1 MATEL
6 KLPDLGDN
14 VASAVVV
21 GVLVK
26 EGDSL
31 EAGQPFLE
39 LETDKAVME
48 VPAPSGGTVEKVLV
62 KPGDEVTSGQA
73 VLSLG
78 GGAAAPAQP
87 GTQDAKG
94 GGPSAGGAQP
104 NPDNEGAALAN
115 ATGGQG
121 DPSAPPAQVPP
132 SSQPVSAANPAEQT
146 LSSPSGSKSVG
157 EGAQSLAAPGPYGSK
172 PGPAP
177 LPSDGHKLIPAAP
190 SVRRLARDLGVNLLD
205 VLGSGPAHRISE
217 GDVRRFKEGGAAPA
231 PGAPAQAPAAPVAP
245 PVPDFAKFG
254 PTRREAMSGVRRA
267 TVRSMAQAWG
277 TVPMVTQ
284 FDKADVTEMEVLR
297 KKYSPRAEKRG
308 GKLTMTAILLK
319 VAAAALRQFPKFN
332 ASIDTSANEVVF
344 KDYAHVAVAVDTP
357 NGLLVPVIRDVDK
370 KGVIRLG
377 IELGE
382 IAAKARD
389 RKLTPEEMQGASF
402 TISNLGGIG
411 GTGFTPIVNWPEVA
425 ILGVSRSSMEPVWNA
440 EKSEFEPRNIMPF
453 SLTYDHRLIDGAD
466 AARFC
471 RYVAEMLED
480 PFLLGFEG

>member
-26 EGDSL
+26 EGDTL

-48 VPAPSGGTVEKVLV
+48 VPAPSGGKVEKLMV
-62 KPGDEVTSGQA
+62 KPGDEVKSGQA
-73 VLSLG
+73 VLILG
-78 GGAAAPAQP
+78 GGAAEAAPAE
-87 GTQDAKG
+87 AKG
-94 GGPSAGGAQP
+94 GGPNDGGDHP
-104 NPDNEGAALAN
+104 SPDNEGAALGKA
-115 ATGGQG
+115 AGTTS
-121 DPSAPPAQVPP
+121 PSAPPAVQ
-132 SSQPVSAANPAEQT
+132 QGGGQASAANPAEQP
-146 LSSPSGSKSVG
+146 LPKPAPSAP
-157 EGAQSLAAPGPYGSK
+157 AQPAAPAGRR
-172 PGPAP
+172 
-177 LPSDGHKLIPAAP
+177 LVPAAP
-190 SVRRLARDLGVNLLD
+190 SVRRLARELGVDLMQ
-205 VLGSGPAHRISE
+205 VMGSGPAHRISE
-217 GDVRRFKEGGAAPA
+217 ADVKRYAAGETSAPA
-231 PGAPAQAPAAPVAP
+231 PASLALPPAQPAL
-245 PVPDFAKFG
+245 PDFSKFG
-254 PTRREAMSGVRRA
+254 PTHREAMSGVRRA
-267 TVRSMAQAWG
+267 TVRSMAQAWS
-277 TVPMVTQ
+277 TIPMVTQ
-284 FDKADVTEMEVLR
+284 FDKADVTEIEGLR
-297 KKYSPRAEKRG
+297 KKYGPRAEKRG

-332 ASIDTSANEVVF
+332 ASIDTGTNEIVY
-344 KDYAHVAVAVDTP
+344 KDYLHVGVAVDTP

-370 KGVIRLG
+370 KGVIALAV
-377 IELGE
+377 ELGE

-425 ILGVSRSSMEPVWNA
+425 IMGVSRSGLEPVWNA
-440 EKSEFEPRNIMPF
+440 EKGAFEPRLIMPF

-471 RYVAEMLED
+471 RFVAEMLED

>member
-62 KPGDEVTSGQA
+62 KPGDEVKSGQA

-78 GGAAAPAQP
+78 GAAAPA
-87 GTQDAKG
+87 
-94 GGPSAGGAQP
+94 PSTGQ
-104 NPDNEGAALAN
+104 AN
-115 ATGGQG
+115 ATGQG
-121 DPSAPPAQVPP
+121 NPSVPPTQTPPLDKPSATK
-132 SSQPVSAANPAEQT
+132 PAEQPF
-146 LSSPSGSKSVG
+146 PSAQALPQKGVG
-157 EGAQSLAAPGPYGSK
+157 EGAQSSAAPGPSGSK

-177 LPSDGHKLIPAAP
+177 QPSNGHRLVPAAP
-190 SVRRLARDLGVNLLD
+190 SVRRLARDLGVNLLE
-205 VLGSGPAHRISE
+205 VMGSGPAYRISE
-217 GDVRRFKEGGAAPA
+217 GDVRRFKEGGPTPAPA
-231 PGAPAQAPAAPVAP
+231 LPAQAPTSAVPL
-245 PVPDFAKFG
+245 PDFAKFG
-254 PTRREAMSGVRRA
+254 STRREAMSGVRRA
-267 TVRSMAQAWG
+267 TVRSMAQAWS

-284 FDKADVTEMEVLR
+284 FDKADVTEMEALR
-297 KKYSPRAEKRG
+297 KKYGPRAEKRG

-332 ASIDTSANEVVF
+332 ASVDTSSNEVVF
-344 KDYAHVAVAVDTP
+344 KDYVHVAVAVDTP
-357 NGLLVPVIRDVDK
+357 GGLLVPVIRDVDK
-370 KGVIRLG
+370 KGVIQLG
-377 IELGE
+377 VELGE

-425 ILGVSRSSMEPVWNA
+425 ILGVSRSAIEPIWN
-440 EKSEFEPRNIMPF
+440 KDKGEFEPKNIMPF

-471 RYVAEMLED
+471 RFIAEMLED